1 MRKLKLKEDEAGN
14 KITDIRGIRSACKV
28 MKTRFAKP
36 FESVQ
41 IKIPYDTGMDPY
53 SGCVDLFEK
62 AGILVKDGNK
72 LRYTPET
79 GDEIKEFRKN
89 WSGEKLQRVIN
100 DVGNKDIEA
109 QNIVK
114 MAEVL
119 INKKTIEEEPD
130 NADEG

>member
-1 MRKLKLKEDEAGN
+1 
-14 KITDIRGIRSACKV
+14 
-28 MKTRFAKP
+28 
-36 FESVQ
+36 
-41 IKIPYDTGMDPY
+41 MDDGEP
-53 SGCVDLFEK
+53 VEK